1 MANKNQGGLK
11 LNAVNKLLKEARK
24 INRIVIKKEL
34 YASEVL
40 ERTFKEIIKKQPNR
54 QVVFSELVSTVIA
67 DDSDHHRSR
76 TGYMVYRE
84 VRILQ
89 FNGKHW
95 AIGLGEAR
103 GDYPARS
110 YGRGIIAVKILPD
123 ESVGAEEIAEK
134 IQIEGGFS
142 NLLLISKYG
151 TVLTIAN
158 EDFFCESASI
168 NLMRITLEYSIQYSE
183 IKICYKT
190 DLVKVLTKLI
200 PQILA
205 ES

>member
-1 MANKNQGGLK
+1 MNISKRFLEEMG
-11 LNAVNKLLKEARK
+11 R
-24 INRIVIKKEL
+24 INRTVIKKEL

-40 ERTFKEIIKKQPNR
+40 ERTFEEIIKKQPNR

-67 DDSDHHRSR
+67 DDSDHHRIKR
-76 TGYMVYRE
+76 GYMVYKE

-95 AIGLGEAR
+95 AIGMGEAQ
-103 GDYPARS
+103 GDYPARP

-123 ESVGAEEIAEK
+123 ESIGAEEIAEK

-151 TVLTIAN
+151 AVLTIAN
-158 EDFFCESASI
+158 EDCFYESAYDNFSKVI
-168 NLMRITLEYSIQYSE
+168 SRFKIGDSETNIRYETNL
-183 IKICYKT
+183 
-190 DLVKVLTKLI
+190 VGVLAKLI
-200 PQILA
+200 PLTLVN
-205 ES
+205 SV